1 MSQQENTRL
10 VQQCYE
16 NFKTGDIQS
25 LLNLLSDDIT
35 WELPEIENVPFSGRR
50 QGREQVGQF
59 FTTVAE
65 TQNVLQ
71 FEPQEFIA
79 EGDKV
84 VSLGSYR
91 WLVKSTEREFT
102 SKWVHVFTVRD
113 GKIVAFLEYTDT
125 AAAAAA
131 Y

>member
-25 LLNLLSDDIT
+25 LLNLLSDDIS

-59 FTTVAE
+59 FATVAE
-65 TQNVLQ
+65 SQDVLQ

-91 WLVKSTEREFT
+91 WLVKATEREFT